1 MFIFQ
6 VCLAGPSPPHHCG
19 NQGEKQD
26 RLMLGK
32 QLAQFGLA
40 APNAKG
46 LEKKA

>member
-1 MFIFQ
+1 MFCEVVWIAVQ
-6 VCLAGPSPPHHCG
+6 VRKKKG
-19 NQGEKQD
+19 KKRD

-40 APNAKG
+40 ATNAKG